1 MTPWPDPRPTDP
13 ETGDPDLLILFDID
27 GTLLRSGGAGPRS
40 MALAMRELHPPRH
53 PGDEVDHERLDTA
66 GWLDPL
72 IWRAMLDQIGRE
84 ADDGGHEAFR
94 RTYGEILARIIE
106 EERPVYALE
115 GAGAAARW
123 VHEHPTLESAL
134 LTGNYPETGRLKIEA
149 AGLDPDHFRFGAW
162 GSEATLRRGLPPLAI
177 RRAAEELGLDVEP
190 HQTVIVGDTPADIDC
205 AHHNGC
211 RVIAVATGRFTEDQ
225 LRPHGADVLLPDL
238 RDLARFREAVETTLA
253 AGPRPMRD

>member
-1 MTPWPDPRPTDP
+1 M
-13 ETGDPDLLILFDID
+13 LILFDID

-40 MALAMRELHPPRH
+40 MALAMKELHPPRH

-72 IWRAMLDQIGRE
+72 IWRAMLEQLGHAPE
-84 ADDGGHEAFR
+84 DDGHERFR
-94 RTYGEILARIIE
+94 RTYGTILARIIE
-106 EERPVYALE
+106 EEGPVYALE
-115 GAGAAARW
+115 GAGDAARW

-162 GSEATLRRGLPPLAI
+162 GSEADLRRGLPPLAI
-177 RRAAEELGLDVEP
+177 RRAAEELGLAVEP
-190 HQTVIVGDTPADIDC
+190 HETVIVGDTPADIDC

-238 RDLARFREAVETTLA
+238 SDLGRFQEAVDTALA
-253 AGPRPMRD
+253 AGPLPTRS

>member
-1 MTPWPDPRPTDP
+1 M
-13 ETGDPDLLILFDID
+13 LILFDID

-40 MALAMRELHPPRH
+40 MSLAMKELHPPRH
-53 PGDEVDHERLDTA
+53 AGDEVDHEQLDTA

-72 IWRAMLDQIGRE
+72 IWRAMLDQLGRDAE
-84 ADDGGHEAFR
+84 EDGHDRFR
-94 RTYGEILARIIE
+94 RTYGAILASIIE
-106 EERPVYALE
+106 EESPVYALE
-115 GAGAAARW
+115 GAGEAARW
-123 VHEHPTLESAL
+123 VHEHPTLEAAL

-162 GSEATLRRGLPPLAI
+162 GSEADLRRGLPPVAI
-177 RRAAEELGLDVEP
+177 RRAAERLGLEVEP

-238 RDLARFREAVETTLA
+238 SDLARFQEAVDNALA
-253 AGPRPMRD
+253 AGPLQTRS